1 MLSVEFSTVRM
12 GTFGYLKLIET
23 PFWKPPSMYLSKA
36 ANTRVFI
43 VYNDREHLLFSPVLT
58 FEQKFDVL
66 VFIVI
71 YEVRRLV
78 RKQELYAGPRN
89 PNV

>member
-1 MLSVEFSTVRM
+1 MKE
-12 GTFGYLKLIET
+12 E
-23 PFWKPPSMYLSKA
+23 PPSIYLSKA

-58 FEQKFDVL
+58 FEQKFNIL
-66 VFIVI
+66 VFIVV
-71 YEVRRLV
+71 YEVLRLV
-78 RKQELYAGPRN
+78 RKQELYADPRN